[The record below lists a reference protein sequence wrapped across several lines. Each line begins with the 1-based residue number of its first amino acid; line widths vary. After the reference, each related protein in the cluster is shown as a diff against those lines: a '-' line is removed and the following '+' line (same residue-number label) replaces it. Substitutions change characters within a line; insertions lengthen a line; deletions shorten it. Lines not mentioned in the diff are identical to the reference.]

1 MNNLNISERKKF
13 PKISIISPVF
23 NRCQYLLRF
32 LKSIQNQNFN
42 DIEIILIDDF
52 SSDNSVSLIKQYQLI
67 DKRILLIRN
76 KKNYGTF
83 RSRNFG
89 ILKSKGE
96 YIILPDPDDILLQ
109 NSLIMLYNYAIK
121 YNYEMLRF
129 NLYIGKGEIFFLNFV
144 KSTPSRAIYQ
154 PELKTF
160 LFYASGKLLQID
172 FNVTNK
178 FIKREALIRA
188 LNLLSKEYLNIY
200 MINFEDGL
208 LNYILYRI
216 VKSFYFLKKICYYY
230 IINPL
235 SITTKQLDKESLKAI
250 FIYLKIVL
258 EYSKNDIYEKNMFN
272 SLLKNLVISDIFMER
287 IHLMKSDLKFY
298 FEIIDMIL
306 RNEFV
311 SINNKNFMI
320 KLKDILIKIL

>member
-1 MNNLNISERKKF
+1 M
-13 PKISIISPVF
+13 
-23 NRCQYLLRF
+23 
-32 LKSIQNQNFN
+32 
-42 DIEIILIDDF
+42 
-52 SSDNSVSLIKQYQLI
+52 SLIKQYQLI

-76 KKNYGTF
+76 NKNYGTF

-208 LNYILYRI
+208 L
-216 VKSFYFLKKICYYY
+216 
-230 IINPL
+230 
-235 SITTKQLDKESLKAI
+235 
-250 FIYLKIVL
+250 
-258 EYSKNDIYEKNMFN
+258 
-272 SLLKNLVISDIFMER
+272 
-287 IHLMKSDLKFY
+287 MKSDLKFY

-320 KLKDILIKIL
+320 KLKGILIKIL